1 MTDLVLD
8 YTLVGVG
15 EKNGAGTL
23 LSRYGFLPLIERE
36 GKIAIN
42 EPMNIIQHPNGERKR
57 LAIRENL
64 LIDVLPDFLHY
75 QSDTAPGSS
84 GSPVFSDMWEV
95 VALHHSGVPKRN
107 QAGEILTRTNTVWRP
122 EMGEDAIAWL
132 SNEGVR
138 VSRILATLKTAPLK
152 PSQEDMR
159 KLALTANTIK
169 VEAAPGRP
177 SAVVPASAATGA
189 PVVNPDGSVTWVL
202 PLVVTLGLGI
212 PGIGA
217 GAVPTP
223 IPGAPLAPG
232 GSAGP
237 APTRPETDPEVAQ
250 ALAEFEQARS
260 EPYYDEAADRTDRA
274 RYYAGVGTG
283 SAPSAAQLSALLE
296 TTHTTK
302 VRYDSGRWI
311 YPKADLHP
319 DGKLRSIYSGVSF
332 DPREAIRE
340 VVMIDRAVRA
350 VEANIAE
357 GRFTES
363 AGLEQIDLLE
373 ASSVFNCEHVVPQSW
388 FQRKEPMRGDM
399 HHLFACGSR
408 CNSFRGNTP
417 YFDFADFREAI
428 MDDCG
433 KRDSLAPNGTGF
445 EPNIGK
451 GAVARATLYFLLRY
465 PETVPTSFMPAARVA
480 ILVQWSKSHPPD
492 VYERHRNRTIFQRQ
506 GNRNPLVD
514 FPQWVDGI
522 DFAAL
527 LRGA

>member
-1 MTDLVLD
+1 M
-8 YTLVGVG
+8 
-15 EKNGAGTL
+15 
-23 LSRYGFLPLIERE
+23 
-36 GKIAIN
+36 
-42 EPMNIIQHPNGERKR
+42 
-57 LAIRENL
+57 
-64 LIDVLPDFLHY
+64 
-75 QSDTAPGSS
+75 
-84 GSPVFSDMWEV
+84 
-95 VALHHSGVPKRN
+95 PKRN

-138 VSRILATLKTAPLK
+138 VSRILATLKTAPLE

-302 VRYDSGRWI
+302 VRYDSGRSI

-340 VVMIDRAVRA
+340 VVMIDRAVSA

-357 GRFTES
+357 GRFTEG
-363 AGLEQIDLLE
+363 AGLERDR
-373 ASSVFNCEHVVPQSW
+373 P
-388 FQRKEPMRGDM
+388 PRGDRRSSTASM
-399 HHLFACGSR
+399 SFRSRGSR
-408 CNSFRGNTP
+408 ERADARRYAPPVRLRQPLQFVSRQHALLRFRGLPT
-417 YFDFADFREAI
+417 
-428 MDDCG
+428 
-433 KRDSLAPNGTGF
+433 KRSWTTAASGTAGANRTGF

-451 GAVARATLYFLLRY
+451 APSRVRRSISCCAIRGRSRQLPARRTGRHPGSMEQGDSSERLRA
-465 PETVPTSFMPAARVA
+465 PPQSHDLPA
-480 ILVQWSKSHPPD
+480 P
-492 VYERHRNRTIFQRQ
+492 
-506 GNRNPLVD
+506 G
-514 FPQWVDGI
+514 
-522 DFAAL
+522 
-527 LRGA
+527 